1 MPLIGAIAGPLI
13 GGVASA
19 VVGDALFGGGSSS
32 GGYQGGSYLPPNLD
46 VAAGNELNLIPQIG
60 ANNTYRQVLPDAQNA
75 VYGALYSPY
84 YGQALSGAQQ
94 AAQYG
99 MQQGSQAANA
109 ANQLYGQMGRIPGLE
124 DQLIQS
130 AFDPQSP
137 LYNYLRAQNAN
148 QVNADLAARG
158 LSMSGAGAQIA
169 AQQNQLFNQNW
180 QDNLLNRQLAGVRG
194 IGSLNQSAGQ
204 LGAVG
209 ASIGTQGSNLINQS
223 AAMPYQTQ
231 MNSANSLLG
240 MMNSFGQMGQQAN
253 VPIQQQIIDYNTYQG
268 LGSPSSQLGQQGQL
282 NQASQAFGATIAKP
296 IGNAV
301 GDAIKN
307 WGSGVGGSSGGTT
320 MSGDPLAY
328 MG

>member
-1 MPLIGAIAGPLI
+1 
-13 GGVASA
+13 
-19 VVGDALFGGGSSS
+19 
-32 GGYQGGSYLPPNLD
+32 LD
-46 VAAGNELNLIPQIG
+46 VAAGRELGLVPQLG
-60 ANNTYRQVLPDAQNA
+60 ANNIYQQMLPDASNT

-109 ANQLYGQMGRIPGLE
+109 ANQLYGQMGQIPWLQN
-124 DQLIQS
+124 QLAQS
-130 AFDPQSP
+130 AFDPQSQ

-158 LSMSGAGAQIA
+158 LGMSGAGAQIA

-209 ASIGTQGSNLINQS
+209 ASIGTQGANLINQS

-253 VPIQQQIIDYNTYQG
+253 VPIQQQISDYNAYQG
-268 LGSPSSQLGQQGQL
+268 LGDPRSQLGQQAQL
-282 NQASQAFGATIAKP
+282 NQASQALGGAPPCRATLSPTWVK
-296 IGNAV
+296 
-301 GDAIKN
+301 DEK
-307 WGSGVGGSSGGTT
+307 
-320 MSGDPLAY
+320 
-328 MG
+328 